1 MRKWKNKIIALLACH
16 SHLASSYHLMSDDNE
31 YPKIQGRNIKL
42 LPVFAVLNHDLITP
56 FRRCEVYV
64 PVFLPS
70 LEWGRKALQHDH
82 SGDGMPSF

>member
-1 MRKWKNKIIALLACH
+1 
-16 SHLASSYHLMSDDNE
+16 MSDDNE

-70 LEWGRKALQHDH
+70 LEWERKALQHDH
-82 SGDGMPSF
+82 SGDGMPSFWYMQALLRAHVPWDPVHRA